1 MKLLIMGDSW
11 AADWSSQYSEY
22 PGWSNILSSKYETLN
37 LAQAGVSQYSICR
50 QFEQIGDFN
59 FDKCIISI
67 TSPYRVYTPKHPV
80 HKPGSLHEHSDL
92 IYTDIEHH
100 HRTSDYNKRLNSAI
114 GYFLHHFD
122 TDQAEFMHELLVDW
136 CLTKLDKSNT
146 IVTSNIADNSRY
158 VKQHTYCNG
167 FDIWNTY
174 PGKINHLSAEGNEV
188 FARNIEVLI
197 DDSD

>member
-1 MKLLIMGDSW
+1 MKILIIGDSW
-11 AADWSSQYSEY
+11 AADWSQQHSEY
-22 PGWSNILSSKYETLN
+22 QGWPNILADRYDVTN
-37 LAQAGVSQYSICR
+37 IAQAGVSQYSIVK
-50 QFEQIGDFN
+50 QLNSIVPWEY
-59 FDKCIISI
+59 DKIVCSI

>member
-1 MKLLIMGDSW
+1 
-11 AADWSSQYSEY
+11 
-22 PGWSNILSSKYETLN
+22 
-37 LAQAGVSQYSICR
+37 
-50 QFEQIGDFN
+50 
-59 FDKCIISI
+59 
-67 TSPYRVYTPKHPV
+67 
-80 HKPGSLHEHSDL
+80 
-92 IYTDIEHH
+92 
-100 HRTSDYNKRLNSAI
+100 
-114 GYFLHHFD
+114 
-122 TDQAEFMHELLVDW
+122 MHELLVDW